1 MGPHR
6 SPDNIPY
13 ADGDIPEEY
22 DGAKI
27 IYIERPARRNDS
39 IGHIMQA
46 LTLAILMGLTGFVWR
61 YTVTNESR
69 LTVLEVQSVYFKERL
84 ADLVNHHP

>member
-1 MGPHR
+1 MSR
-6 SPDNIPY
+6 YREPDKLPY
-13 ADGDIPEEY
+13 TDADIPEEY
-22 DGAKI
+22 DGAKV
-27 IYIERPARRNDS
+27 IYIERPAKQNDN

-69 LTVLEVQSVYFKERL
+69 LTMLEVQSMYFKERL
-84 ADLVNHHP
+84 AAFERRQP